1 MNSLVAMADNT
12 MAIGDTD
19 NNSHSKEEDNIDNNN
34 EDMVVATEADIAL
47 KIDNNNNKAKDRKR
61 ELAHIWILRV

>member
-1 MNSLVAMADNT
+1 MRHIMNSLVAMADNT

-19 NNSHSKEEDNIDNNN
+19 NNSHSREDNIDNNN

-47 KIDNNNNKAKDRKR
+47 KIDNKAKDRKL